1 MQEPKRQTPFRTLGS
16 HLKDLRESRRKSLD
30 EVSGAIEIDTDTL
43 EKIEIGEE
51 RPSEDLLM
59 LLINYFDLQD
69 HEAVKLWDT
78 AGYTSDNNEHFRI
91 FEDPQTKVATILL
104 ALDVRVM
111 YSDGIAISS
120 NDKGVIMNFLQKSGQ
135 DQSMVVSRVGM
146 SYTEATEVLR
156 ELELVILRHKY
167 LPKMQLLSP
176 GNTP

>member
-16 HLKDLRESRRKSLD
+16 HLRDLRESRSKSLA
-30 EVSGAIEIDTDTL
+30 EVSGAIEIDADTM
-43 EKIEIGEE
+43 ERIEMGEE

-78 AGYTSDNNEHFRI
+78 AGYIRDNEEHFHI
-91 FEDPQTKVATILL
+91 FEDPQTKIATILL

-120 NDKGVIMNFLQKSGQ
+120 NDKGVVMNFLQRGGQ
-135 DQSMVVSRVGM
+135 EQSLVVSRVGM
-146 SYTEATEVLR
+146 SYPEATEVLR

-167 LPKMQLLSP
+167 LPKTPLLSP
-176 GNTP
+176 GDTL